1 MVSEAAT
8 LHTPPAGISSRL
20 RSRIRSW
27 LHTLELD
34 RALAAGTHP
43 RQSAE
48 LTLRAGTLGQT
59 RTRFRLAKRI
69 RWSVR
74 EAERYSSSHVP
85 ADEQTAGEAVR
96 ANRDALL
103 ALADRLEAAP
113 PHRLRGLAMASHLV
127 HDASSALYSGAGAH
141 ALAVSIEVAQ
151 AALDD

>member
-1 MVSEAAT
+1 M
-8 LHTPPAGISSRL
+8 
-20 RSRIRSW
+20 
-27 LHTLELD
+27 
-34 RALAAGTHP
+34 
-43 RQSAE
+43 
-48 LTLRAGTLGQT
+48 LRAQRLGQA

-103 ALADRLEAAP
+103 ALADRLEARP
-113 PHRLRGLAMASHLV
+113 PHRLRGLAMVSHLV

-141 ALAVSIEVAQ
+141 PLGVAVEAAQ
-151 AALDD
+151 AALDEENQGAAPGSRDGPRADS